1 MRNYLSVFLAYLLIV
16 SDNAPHARG
25 NRQGADMQADELR
38 ECLKELG
45 WKQSDLARRLEIT
58 EATVSRWANGEPIP
72 AYIAQYL
79 GLVRD
84 VGRLHHQY
92 VIPPE
97 KPRAETRAEAMA
109 RNLSEPGTGEG

>member
-1 MRNYLSVFLAYLLIV
+1 
-16 SDNAPHARG
+16 
-25 NRQGADMQADELR
+25 MQADELR

-72 AYIAQYL
+72 AYISQYL

-84 VGRLHHQY
+84 VGRLHRQY
-92 VIPPE
+92 VAPPE
-97 KPRAETRAEAMA
+97 KLRAVTEGDTSSRAKQIVERVADMQQ
-109 RNLSEPGTGEG
+109 RGMLDSDGGDPQQ

>member
-1 MRNYLSVFLAYLLIV
+1 M
-16 SDNAPHARG
+16 
-25 NRQGADMQADELR
+25 DMQADDLR

-72 AYIAQYL
+72 AYVAQYL

-84 VGRLHHQY
+84 VGRLHRQY
-92 VIPPE
+92 VAPPE
-97 KPRAETRAEAMA
+97 KPRAATRAEASSRAKQMA
-109 RNLSEPGTGEG
+109 GHVADMQQRGLLEGGGGEPQQ

>member
-1 MRNYLSVFLAYLLIV
+1 
-16 SDNAPHARG
+16 
-25 NRQGADMQADELR
+25 MQADELR

-84 VGRLHHQY
+84 VGRLHRQY
-92 VIPPE
+92 VAPPE
-97 KPRAETRAEAMA
+97 KPRATTEGDALSRAKQMA
-109 RNLSEPGTGEG
+109 ERVADMQQRGLLDAGGGDPQQ